1 MHNTNSRFNTIFMDS
16 LSQFNKIVLD
26 LIYCIQRLK
35 IYMILLKHFTKHLI
49 CTTHIRYISN
59 IQIRSIST
67 VQIRSNSMMEPLL
80 ATMKC
85 FVNNRSMSELHQ
97 THHSDASLISY
108 LKGWWLL
115 VTFLTILG
123 EGAWW
128 LKGPDTMVE
137 PPLYTMKCFLH
148 TRFTLEITPKTSD
161 LSRSNK
167 IRGIDVSL
175 TSDLKNW
182 W

>member
-59 IQIRSIST
+59 IQIGSIST

-115 VTFLTILG
+115 VTFF
-123 EGAWW
+123 
-128 LKGPDTMVE
+128 D
-137 PPLYTMKCFLH
+137 
-148 TRFTLEITPKTSD
+148 D
-161 LSRSNK
+161 LR
-167 IRGIDVSL
+167 
-175 TSDLKNW
+175 
-182 W
+182 